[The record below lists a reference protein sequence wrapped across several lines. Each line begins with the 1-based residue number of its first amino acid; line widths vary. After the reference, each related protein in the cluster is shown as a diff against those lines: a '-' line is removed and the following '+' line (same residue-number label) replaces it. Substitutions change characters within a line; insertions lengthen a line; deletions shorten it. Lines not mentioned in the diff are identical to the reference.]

1 MVYPLP
7 FLLLL
12 FFFYLFILLPFYPF
26 TFLFFYL
33 FTLLPLKNINQA
45 KYPVLVKL
53 SFFVSFARFV
63 FVLTLKQPSRVRLH
77 PCPQC
82 YPCATHSSKAQ
93 TNSSFFPSF
102 PLVHSSPYI
111 PFIPILSFAN
121 EKTSRFSCSFHTKY
135 LTLYTL

>member
-77 PCPQC
+77 PCPRC
-82 YPCATHSSKAQ
+82 YPCATFSSSQAHRAIR
-93 TNSSFFPSF
+93 
-102 PLVHSSPYI
+102 VD
-111 PFIPILSFAN
+111 
-121 EKTSRFSCSFHTKY
+121 SRY
-135 LTLYTL
+135 